1 MLGHRPIRVCA
12 TSEMFDCLPLMLIAW
27 QFVQSRHALT
37 AVSKSAANTTSS
49 SAPLHKRGKLNL
61 KTAVGDEVLLTQSRR
76 EAENAEENANL
87 KHYRS
92 AQN

>member
-1 MLGHRPIRVCA
+1 MQLFAVE
-12 TSEMFDCLPLMLIAW
+12 S
-27 QFVQSRHALT
+27 HAPNKR
-37 AVSKSAANTTSS
+37 AAEAAGRSAALAELRS
-49 SAPLHKRGKLNL
+49 NL

-92 AQN
+92 DQN